1 MKQDF
6 QFGMAGWIPATQ
18 GFGYAQGRGCYD
30 ETALRR
36 DVTAAHRHPMS
47 YVWIA
52 LRQRSEIDFVE
63 DGKARELRYGI
74 REGIRNPHG
83 QKTDEGKYSHRF

>member
-6 QFGMAGWIPATQ
+6 QFGMARRIPATE

-36 DVTAAHRHPMS
+36 DVTAAHRDPMS
-47 YVWIA
+47 DVWIA
-52 LRQRSEIDFVE
+52 FRQCSEIDFVE
-63 DGKARELRYGI
+63 NGKARELRYRIGQ
-74 REGIRNPHG
+74 RVWNPER
-83 QKTDEGKYSHRF
+83 QQADERKYSHGW